1 MLLHFFKIK
10 CPIYYKTGVIKKIK
24 LLIKKIKLIFNK
36 IINLKI
42 YSYKIIWILKKDKTY
57 LKLEKQY

>member
-1 MLLHFFKIK
+1 MLINYLILL
-10 CPIYYKTGVIKKIK
+10 IKKIK

-42 YSYKIIWILKKDKTY
+42 YSYKIIWILKNDKTY